1 MKKML
6 VGQVSLFLL
15 LFTALMPSGVWA
27 QDKKAQKL
35 IKEAEEARAK
45 FIESDSLM
53 KDLFDNAAGYV
64 ILPNVG
70 KGGAGVGAA
79 SGNGILFED
88 GKPVGQ
94 ADLKQLNVGMQLGG
108 QAYREVVFFENEE
121 ALNRFKE
128 GNFEFS
134 AQASAVAVT
143 AGAAANVNYRD
154 GVMVFTQE
162 KGGLMY
168 EASVGGQKFGY
179 KPFEGLAKQ

>member
-1 MKKML
+1 TKRIIMKKML

-64 ILPNVG
+64 IFPNVG

-79 SGNGILFED
+79 SGNGILFGG

-134 AQASAVAVT
+134 AQAS
-143 AGAAANVNYRD
+143 
-154 GVMVFTQE
+154 
-162 KGGLMY
+162 
-168 EASVGGQKFGY
+168 
-179 KPFEGLAKQ
+179 